1 MDERWL
7 ERPTRRLVLLAAA
20 GLGLPPPAEASTA
33 AMDQAT
39 RALVGDST
47 VKRGKV
53 KLDLPPIVENG
64 NVVPL
69 TVSVDSPMSEAN
81 HVTAIHIFNEKN
93 PQPYVAT
100 FNLGPRAGRAAV
112 STRIR
117 LADSQQVVAIARF
130 NDGSF
135 WSDSA
140 DVIVTLAA
148 CAGG

>member
-1 MDERWL
+1 MRNGWL
-7 ERPTRRLVLLAAA
+7 SLPTRRLVLLAGA
-20 GLGLPPPAEASTA
+20 GFSLTPHAVASPAE
-33 AMDQAT
+33 MDEVIRNLIGEAT
-39 RALVGDST
+39 I
-47 VKRGKV
+47 KRGKV
-53 KLDLPPIVENG
+53 MLELPPIVENG

-100 FNLGPRAGRAAV
+100 FNLGPRAGRAGV

-117 LADSQQVVAIARF
+117 LADSQRVVAIARL

-148 CAGG
+148 CAEG

>member
-1 MDERWL
+1 MDERWS

-20 GLGLPPPAEASTA
+20 GLGLPPPVEASTA
-33 AMDQAT
+33 AMDQAIH
-39 RALVGDST
+39 ALVGEST

-100 FNLGPRAGRAAV
+100 FNLGPRAGRAGV

-117 LADSQQVVAIARF
+117 LADSQRVVAIARL

-148 CAGG
+148 CAEG